1 MTSFDEHQLVK
12 FSFLK
17 AKTEKQM
24 NKRLFVPVSFC
35 FWFRLESVCMC
46 LCECMHMHA
55 GVFACVHVCHVQVF
69 IMCLCMSVQMLY
81 VSAHICLFC
90 SVCLSVP
97 MYGLSVYI
105 WVEEGGGVNS
115 VSCMCTCIN
124 FKYYYQVP
132 HI

>member
-1 MTSFDEHQLVK
+1 
-12 FSFLK
+12 
-17 AKTEKQM
+17 M

-35 FWFRLESVCMC
+35 FWFRLESVCSC

-55 GVFACVHVCHVQVF
+55 GVFACVHVCHVRMF
-69 IMCLCMSVQMLY
+69 IKCLCMSAQMLY
-81 VSAHICLFC
+81 VSEHNHLFC
-90 SVCLSVP
+90 SVCANVWFVC
-97 MYGLSVYI
+97 VYLGGR
-105 WVEEGGGVNS
+105 WGGGDS